1 MLPVP
6 LWPDTLLRETSE
18 ARQGEDQPH
27 GERRAAGAEA
37 ARHIAVREKAE
48 NRQTERSPFI
58 LNRFE
63 KILAM
68 AEMVNVDRPGDD
80 SDDADGSAADEL
92 DDMTLEKERDVLPPA
107 SASISTCRPKRWIIR
122 R

>member
-1 MLPVP
+1 
-6 LWPDTLLRETSE
+6 
-18 ARQGEDQPH
+18 
-27 GERRAAGAEA
+27 
-37 ARHIAVREKAE
+37 REKTE

-92 DDMTLEKERDVLPPA
+92 DDMTLGERKGRPSARFRFDLDLPPEA
-107 SASISTCRPKRWIIR
+107 LNHTPLTA
-122 R
+122 